1 MLKSM
6 DKEDQIKK
14 KKKGETTAMLR
25 VILQADTTGRQSDQ
39 KPPAVWALPIP
50 CMTLAHVNGL
60 QHARLGRYI

>member
-39 KPPAVWALPIP
+39 KPPAV
-50 CMTLAHVNGL
+50 
-60 QHARLGRYI
+60 